1 MNFLLASLG
10 SGLIQPDTSYSLP
23 PSMMSVPRPA
33 MFVATVTAPLRP
45 ASATIEASRSWCLA
59 LRTSCLTPALRKAF
73 DSTSDF
79 STETVPTSVTMRQ
92 ARLALLAAGK
102 LAAVQSAIDALSE
115 PTKTAAQIEWEYS
128 NEVQRHN
135 GLVAAL
141 GPALSL
147 TSDQIDALFIGAA
160 KL

>member
-1 MNFLLASLG
+1 MARYAIVVNGKVDRCIDTDAAGAALVGAILAPGANIGWNYANGTFSE
-10 SGLIQPDTSYSLP
+10 
-23 PSMMSVPRPA
+23 A
-33 MFVATVTAPLRP
+33 AP
-45 ASATIEASRSWCLA
+45 
-59 LRTSCLTPALRKAF
+59 
-73 DSTSDF
+73 
-79 STETVPTSVTMRQ
+79 TETVPTSVTMRQ

-141 GPALSL
+141 GPALNL
-147 TSDQIDALFIGAA
+147 TSDQIDTLFIGAA